1 MAKQNATTKSKRNRN
16 LLSIADIQDEEDIQD
31 RIEQR
36 KHKRLEVD
44 NKPISLNEKVNS
56 MNIKFLSKGKR
67 KKERDVEVD
76 DSKSV
81 ICDMIL
87 DNFDKLKLYENL
99 NTDSGNLLTKFRLYI
114 YAIKYNQEKY
124 QPLTIEERKLFI
136 KVFNKLSQ
144 VKEFDYNHESKFVKG
159 GENVMRSETSEYKRR
174 VEPIKIPKR
183 IMKLLGE

>member
-36 KHKRLEVD
+36 KHKRLKVD
-44 NKPISLNEKVNS
+44 NKPITLNEKVNS

-67 KKERDVEVD
+67 KKERDVE
-76 DSKSV
+76 
-81 ICDMIL
+81 
-87 DNFDKLKLYENL
+87 
-99 NTDSGNLLTKFRLYI
+99 
-114 YAIKYNQEKY
+114 YNQEKY
-124 QPLTIEERKLFI
+124 QPLTIEERKLFV
-136 KVFNKLSQ
+136 KVFDQLSQ

-159 GENVMRSETSEYKRR
+159 GENIIKSETSEYKRR
-174 VEPIKIPKR
+174 IEPIKIPKR